1 LKRSVLYG
9 FIWFSLN
16 NSMKT
21 THDHTPISDAWLRE
35 NGIAPSTLL
44 TQPLYVQQAQR
55 IAHDLLQHHVNWLNA
70 AQQHGLQAFCA
81 RAAKAKGK
89 KKPQSWVSKS
99 ACVQVMNLG
108 SALNRRLF
116 KEQRQRDRHM
126 KKRTTRRITKP
137 TTKPNTQSTSLA
149 T

>member
-1 LKRSVLYG
+1 
-9 FIWFSLN
+9 
-16 NSMKT
+16 MKT
-21 THDHTPISDAWLRE
+21 THDHIPISNAWLRE

-44 TQPLYVQQAQR
+44 TQPLYVLQAQR
-55 IAHDLLQHHVNWLNA
+55 TAHDLLQHHVNWLNA
-70 AQQHGLQAFCA
+70 AQLQGLQAFCA

-89 KKPQSWVSKS
+89 KKPQSWVSKT

-116 KEQRQRDRHM
+116 KQRRQRHRQL
-126 KKRTTRRITKP
+126 KAPITKS
-137 TTKPNTQSTSLA
+137 TNQSTTLA

>member
-1 LKRSVLYG
+1 
-9 FIWFSLN
+9 
-16 NSMKT
+16 
-21 THDHTPISDAWLRE
+21 
-35 NGIAPSTLL
+35 
-44 TQPLYVQQAQR
+44 LYVLQAQR
-55 IAHDLLQHHVNWLNA
+55 IAHDLLQHHVSWLNA
-70 AQQHGLQAFCA
+70 EQLQGLQAFCA

-89 KKPQSWVSKS
+89 KTPQSWVSKS

-126 KKRTTRRITKP
+126 KTSTTKSTTKP
-137 TTKPNTQSTSLA
+137 TTQSTTLA

>member
-1 LKRSVLYG
+1 MTLKKPVKRDVLRG

-21 THDHTPISDAWLRE
+21 THDHTPISNAWLRE

-89 KKPQSWVSKS
+89 KKPQSWVSKT

-116 KEQRQRDRHM
+116 KEQRQRDRQM
-126 KKRTTRRITKP
+126 KKQTAKP
-137 TTKPNTQSTSLA
+137 ITQSTTLA

>member
-1 LKRSVLYG
+1 
-9 FIWFSLN
+9 
-16 NSMKT
+16 MKT
-21 THDHTPISDAWLRE
+21 THDRTPISDAWLRE
-35 NGIAPSTLL
+35 NGIAPSALL
-44 TQPLYVQQAQR
+44 TQPLYVLQAQR

-70 AQQHGLQAFCA
+70 EQLQGLQAFCA

-99 ACVQVMNLG
+99 ACVQIMNLG

-116 KEQRQRDRHM
+116 KEQRQRDRHL

-137 TTKPNTQSTSLA
+137 TKKSTTLA

>member
-1 LKRSVLYG
+1 
-9 FIWFSLN
+9 
-16 NSMKT
+16 MKT
-21 THDHTPISDAWLRE
+21 THDHTPISNAWLRE
-35 NGIAPSTLL
+35 NGIVPSTLL
-44 TQPLYVQQAQR
+44 TQPLYVLQAQR

-70 AQQHGLQAFCA
+70 EQQHGLQAFCA
-81 RAAKAKGK
+81 RAAKTKNK

-116 KEQRQRDRHM
+116 KEQRQRDRQM
-126 KKRTTRRITKP
+126 KKR
-137 TTKPNTQSTSLA
+137 TTKPNTQSTTLA

>member
-21 THDHTPISDAWLRE
+21 AHDHTPISNAWLRE

-44 TQPLYVQQAQR
+44 TQPLHVLQAQR

-81 RAAKAKGK
+81 CAAKAKNK

-116 KEQRQRDRHM
+116 KEQRQRDRHL
-126 KKRTTRRITKP
+126 KKRTTKRTTKP
-137 TTKPNTQSTSLA
+137 TKKSTTLA

>member
-1 LKRSVLYG
+1 
-9 FIWFSLN
+9 
-16 NSMKT
+16 MKT

-35 NGIAPSTLL
+35 NGIAPSALL
-44 TQPLYVQQAQR
+44 TQPLHVLQAQR

-70 AQQHGLQAFCA
+70 EQLQGLQAFCA

-99 ACVQVMNLG
+99 ACVQIMNLG
-108 SALNRRLF
+108 SELNRQLF
-116 KEQRQRDRHM
+116 KEQRQRDRHL

-137 TTKPNTQSTSLA
+137 TKKSTTLA

>member
-1 LKRSVLYG
+1 LYG
-9 FIWFSLN
+9 FIWFLLN

-21 THDHTPISDAWLRE
+21 THDHTPISDAWLRA

-44 TQPLYVQQAQR
+44 TQPLYVLQAQR
-55 IAHDLLQHHVNWLNA
+55 IAHDLLQHHADWLDA
-70 AQQHGLQAFCA
+70 AQQQGLRAFCA
-81 RAAKAKGK
+81 RAAKATGK
-89 KKPQSWVSKS
+89 RNPQSWVSKT

-116 KEQRQRDRHM
+116 KQLRQRHRQP
-126 KKRTTRRITKP
+126 KAPITKSTNHS
-137 TTKPNTQSTSLA
+137 TTLA

>member
-1 LKRSVLYG
+1 
-9 FIWFSLN
+9 
-16 NSMKT
+16 MKT
-21 THDHTPISDAWLRE
+21 THDRTPISDAWLRE
-35 NGIAPSTLL
+35 NGIAPSALL
-44 TQPLYVQQAQR
+44 TQPLHVLQAQR

-70 AQQHGLQAFCA
+70 EQLQGLQAFCA

-137 TTKPNTQSTSLA
+137 TKKSTTLA

>member
-1 LKRSVLYG
+1 
-9 FIWFSLN
+9 
-16 NSMKT
+16 MKT

-35 NGIAPSTLL
+35 NGIAPSALL
-44 TQPLYVQQAQR
+44 TQPLYVLQAQR

-70 AQQHGLQAFCA
+70 EQLQGLQAFCA

-99 ACVQVMNLG
+99 ACVQIMNLG
-108 SALNRRLF
+108 SELNRRLF

-137 TTKPNTQSTSLA
+137 TKKSTTLA

>member
-1 LKRSVLYG
+1 
-9 FIWFSLN
+9 
-16 NSMKT
+16 MKT
-21 THDHTPISDAWLRE
+21 THDRTPISDAWLRE
-35 NGIAPSTLL
+35 NGIAPSALL
-44 TQPLYVQQAQR
+44 TQPLYVLQAQR

-70 AQQHGLQAFCA
+70 EQLQGLQAFCA

-99 ACVQVMNLG
+99 ACVQIMNLG
-108 SALNRRLF
+108 SELNRRLF
-116 KEQRQRDRHM
+116 KEQRQRDRHL

-137 TTKPNTQSTSLA
+137 NTQSTTLA

>member
-1 LKRSVLYG
+1 
-9 FIWFSLN
+9 
-16 NSMKT
+16 MKT
-21 THDHTPISDAWLRE
+21 THDHTPISNAWLRE

-55 IAHDLLQHHVNWLNA
+55 IAHDLLQHHVNWLDA

-81 RAAKAKGK
+81 HASKAKGK
-89 KKPQSWVSKS
+89 QNPQPWVSKS
-99 ACVQVMNLG
+99 ACFQVMNMG

-126 KKRTTRRITKP
+126 KELTTKP
-137 TTKPNTQSTSLA
+137 TT
-149 T
+149 